1 MAVFVGTRSI
11 LDGLELSLDSN
22 NNKSSAKVPTVRVLV
37 VGGGGGGGMDMGGGG
52 GGGGV
57 VYEKTQPIY
66 GDVIVTVGRG
76 GYGAPAGS
84 GGFRTDGVGPQPGG
98 HQFTIPATAGLPSS
112 FGDLTALGGGFGG
125 SSYRGYTPGISGGA
139 GGSGGGAGGYNDNAG
154 TFFGGAGTVGQGFRG
169 GNSTQ
174 AYYAGGGGGAGGPGA
189 DSTNQPNG
197 GPGVYNDITG
207 TGYYWGGGGGSAAY
221 STGQGGNGGIGGGGG
236 GANGTT
242 TGGAGY
248 NNGSAGGGGGG
259 GQWANTPGGNAGAN
273 TGGGGGGSAHYN
285 ANNKGGEG
293 GSGIVVVR
301 YPGPQKASGGNIIT
315 TVSGDTVHIFTSSGV
330 FSPTGFTNTKSANTN
345 LLGWDGWTN
354 GSSGSISGYS
364 NYPSYSQNG
373 STDENQRVLA
383 TDPWGSPNQ
392 IVWETRPNGSA
403 SDDGGW
409 NTGTF
414 SVDRTKLYRYTVW
427 MRRTSASS
435 GGTFYFGMYAG
446 PSAVLRNDNNSAE
459 GNPYW
464 ECKGTGSYT
473 QNQWYLIVG
482 HVYPNQT
489 SATTTHVDTGV
500 WTISGGKVA
509 SVNSCNIGQ
518 DLKWNSDTTY
528 GQHRTYHYYCGDN
541 TTRLQLYQ
549 PRVDLCDGSE
559 PTIQELLANDEF
571 AWYDLSMN
579 AYRAYMSRMSRSNYS
594 GGSLTFDGS
603 TNYLTLTPTAPFNL
617 YCLELWLYNNNLVPN
632 NDTAIGGPTTYQ
644 SPINFNSAATYGINL
659 GSWTGGAT
667 NEAVSI
673 FTSDIIAGYYKM
685 TYNRVQVPVGWHN
698 WTFNWNGVTYDIWID
713 GVKTTTYAH
722 SNGHAVLQGITSLRI
737 GGNPTDGY
745 YFNGR
750 ISVVKCYSSNVT
762 DTQVLENFNTLR
774 GRYGI

>member
-1 MAVFVGTRSI
+1 MAVVSGTRSI

-84 GGFRTDGVGPQPGG
+84 GGYRTDGVGPQPGG
-98 HQFTIPATAGLPSS
+98 HQFTIPATAGLSSS
-112 FGDLTALGGGFGG
+112 FGDLVALGGGFGG
-125 SSYRGYTPGISGGA
+125 SSYRGYTPGIAGGN
-139 GGSGGGAGGYNDNAG
+139 GGSGGGASGYNDNAG
-154 TFFGGAGTVGQGFRG
+154 TFYGGAGTVGQGFRG

-174 AYYAGGGGGAGGPGA
+174 AYYSGGGGGAGGPGA

-207 TGYYWGGGGGSAAY
+207 TGYYWGGGGGGSAY
-221 STGQGGNGGIGGGGG
+221 SSSTGGNGGIGGGGG
-236 GANGTT
+236 GAIGTT

-248 NNGSAGGGGGG
+248 NNGNAGGGGSPNS
-259 GQWANTPGGNAGAN
+259 WAQSPGGNGGAN
-273 TGGGGGGSAHYN
+273 TGGGGGGGSHYN

-345 LLGWDGWTN
+345 LLGWDNWVTGGT
-354 GSSGSISGYS
+354 GSVSGYS
-364 NYPSYSQNG
+364 SYPNYSQNG
-373 STDENQRVLA
+373 STDENVRV
-383 TDPWGSPNQ
+383 TDTGPWGNPGQ
-392 IVWETRPNGSA
+392 VVWETRANGSA
-403 SDDGGW
+403 QDDGGW

-414 SVDRTKLYRYTVW
+414 SVDRTKLYRYSVW
-427 MRRTSASS
+427 MRRTSSSS

-446 PSAVLRNDNNSAE
+446 PSAVLRNDNSTSE

-464 ECKGTGSYT
+464 ECKGTGNYT

-489 SATTTHVDTGV
+489 AATTTHPDTGV

-559 PTIQELLANDEF
+559 PTIAELLANDEF

-579 AYRAYMSRMSRSNYS
+579 AYRAYMTNMTRSNYTTT
-594 GGSLTFDGS
+594 GVTFDAVNDYV
-603 TNYLTLTPTAPFNL
+603 TVTPSSPFNL
-617 YCLELWLYNNNLVPN
+617 YCLELWLYNNNVVPN
-632 NDTAIGGPTTYQ
+632 NDTAIGGNAAGYQ
-644 SPINFNSAATYGINL
+644 QAVTFNNSYYGISL
-659 GSWTGGAT
+659 GAWTGGAT
-667 NEAVSI
+667 NEAVQIYTYDAVS
-673 FTSDIIAGYYKM
+673 GYKM
-685 TYNRVQVPVGWHN
+685 TYNRDAVPVGWHN
-698 WTFNWNGVTYDIWID
+698 WTFNWNGNTYDIWID

-722 SNGHAVLQGITSLRI
+722 SQGHAGLTGITTLIIGRSLSQ
-737 GGNPTDGY
+737 PY
-745 YFNGR
+745 YFNGQ
-750 ISVVKCYSSNVT
+750 IAVVKCYSSNLT
-762 DTQVLENFNTLR
+762 DAEVLQNFNTLR

>member
-1 MAVFVGTRSI
+1 MGVVAGPNSV
-11 LDGLELSLDSN
+11 LDSLALSLDSN
-22 NNKSSAKVPTVRVLV
+22 NSKSSAKVPTVRVLV

-66 GDVIVTVGRG
+66 GDTIVTVGRG
-76 GYGAPAGS
+76 GYGGPAAGTY
-84 GGFRTDGVGPQPGG
+84 RTDGAGPQPGG
-98 HQFTIPATAGLPSS
+98 HQYTIPATVGLSS
-112 FGDLTALGGGFGG
+112 NFGDLIALGGGFGG
-125 SSYRGYTPGISGGA
+125 SSYRGYTPGIAGGA
-139 GGSGGGAGGYNDNAG
+139 GASGGGASGYNDNAG
-154 TFFGGAGTVGQGFRG
+154 TFYGGAGTVGQGFRG

-174 AYYAGGGGGAGGPGA
+174 AYYSGGGGGAGGPGA

-207 TGYYWGGGGGSAAY
+207 TGYYWAGGGGGAAY
-221 STGQGGNGGIGGGGG
+221 SLSTGGNGGVGGGGG
-236 GANGTT
+236 GGVGST

-248 NNGSAGGGGGG
+248 NAGSAGGGGSPNS
-259 GQWANTPGGNAGAN
+259 QTNTPGGNAGAN
-273 TGGGGGGSAHYN
+273 TGGGGGGGSHYN

-301 YPGPQKASGGNIIT
+301 YPSPQKASGGNIIT
-315 TVSGDTVHIFTSSGV
+315 TVGSDVVHIFTSSGV
-330 FSPTGFTNTKSANTN
+330 FSPYAFTNTKSANTN
-345 LLGWDGWTN
+345 LLGWDGWVT
-354 GSSGSISGYS
+354 GTGGSISGYGS
-364 NYPSYSQNG
+364 YPNYSQNG
-373 STDENQRVLA
+373 STDENQRV
-383 TDPWGSPNQ
+383 TDTGPWGNPGQ
-392 IVWETRPNGSA
+392 VVWETRANGSA
-403 SDDGGW
+403 ADDGGW

-414 SVDRTKLYRYTVW
+414 SVDRTKLYRYSVW

-446 PSAVLRNDNNSAE
+446 PSAVLRNDNSTSE

-489 SATTTHVDTGV
+489 AATTTHPDTGV

-528 GQHRTYHYYCGDN
+528 GQHRTYHYYCGDS

-559 PTIQELLANDEF
+559 PTIAELLANDEF

-579 AYRAYMSRMSRSNYS
+579 AYRAYMTNMTRSNYTTN
-594 GGSLTFDGS
+594 GVTFDGS
-603 TNYLTLTPTAPFNL
+603 NDYLTVTPTSPFNL
-617 YCLELWLYNNNLVPN
+617 YCLELWLYNNNAVPN
-632 NDTAIGGPTTYQ
+632 NETAIGGPSTYQ
-644 SPINFNSAATYGINL
+644 QPVTFNNSYFGISL
-659 GSWTGGAT
+659 GAWTGGAT
-667 NEAVSI
+667 NEAVQIYTYDQTAS
-673 FTSDIIAGYYKM
+673 YKM
-685 TYNRVQVPVGWHN
+685 TYNRDAVPVGWHN
-698 WTFNWNGVTYDIWID
+698 WTFNWNGVTYDIWVD

-722 SNGHAVLQGITSLRI
+722 SQGNAGITGITTLII
-737 GGNPTDGY
+737 GGSLSQPY
-745 YFNGR
+745 YFNGQ
-750 ISVVKCYSSNVT
+750 IASVKCYSGNLT
-762 DTQVLENFNTLR
+762 DAQVLQNFNALR